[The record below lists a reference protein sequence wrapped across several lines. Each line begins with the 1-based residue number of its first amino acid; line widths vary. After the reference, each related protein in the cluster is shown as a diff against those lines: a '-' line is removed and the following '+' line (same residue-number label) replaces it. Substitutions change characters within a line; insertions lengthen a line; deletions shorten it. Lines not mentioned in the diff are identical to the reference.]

1 MVGFSSSARVHAD
14 RQVRVGIFLAELVG
28 VGSVLETSSGNE
40 KMCAADLM
48 SPLDDRVAIIGVV
61 LVAELFVSEIGSDI
75 KKRSLL

>member
-1 MVGFSSSARVHAD
+1 MEGFSSSARVHAD

-61 LVAELFVSEIGSDI
+61 LAELFVSEIGSNI
-75 KKRSLL
+75 KKWSLL